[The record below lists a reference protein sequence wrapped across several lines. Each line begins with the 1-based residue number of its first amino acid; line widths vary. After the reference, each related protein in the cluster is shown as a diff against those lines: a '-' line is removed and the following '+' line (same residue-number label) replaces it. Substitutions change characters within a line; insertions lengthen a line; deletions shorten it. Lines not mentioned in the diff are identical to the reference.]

1 MLGTLQ
7 TSKVPNKTDGPDLEA
22 AGSWAKQYYLASRAL
37 MESVL
42 RPYDLGNTQWYVLYL
57 LANDGPMN
65 QRDLTRMLDIE
76 RATLSAVISA
86 LVRKGLIDQMSD
98 PDDQRQKV
106 LQITTVGRNLWATLP
121 DPIALIAAVA
131 FDGVDGAEI
140 ETTNRVLRD
149 ATQRLNNYK
158 KGRK

>member
-1 MLGTLQ
+1 
-7 TSKVPNKTDGPDLEA
+7 
-22 AGSWAKQYYLASRAL
+22 
-37 MESVL
+37 
-42 RPYDLGNTQWYVLYL
+42 
-57 LANDGPMN
+57 
-65 QRDLTRMLDIE
+65 MLDIE

-86 LVRKGLIDQMSD
+86 LVRKGLIEQMPD
-98 PDDQRQKV
+98 PGDQRQKV

-131 FDGVDGAEI
+131 FDGVDDAEL

-158 KGRK
+158 KRESKNDDSGNWRDGSRGLASSETIRGSRH

>member
-1 MLGTLQ
+1 
-7 TSKVPNKTDGPDLEA
+7 
-22 AGSWAKQYYLASRAL
+22 

-65 QRDLTRMLDIE
+65 QRDLTRMLEIE

-86 LVRKGLIDQMSD
+86 LVRKGLIDQMPD
-98 PDDQRQKV
+98 PGDQRQKV
-106 LQITTVGRNLWATLP
+106 LQITTAGRNLWATLP
-121 DPIALIAAVA
+121 DPIGLIAAIA
-131 FDGVDGAEI
+131 FDGVDDAEI
-140 ETTNRVLRD
+140 ETTNRVLRN

-158 KGRK
+158 NGERSS

>member
-1 MLGTLQ
+1 MP
-7 TSKVPNKTDGPDLEA
+7 SKPDELDLEA
-22 AGSWAKQYYLASRAL
+22 AGSWAKKYFIASRAL

-57 LANDGPMN
+57 LVNDGPVN
-65 QRDLTRMLDIE
+65 QRDVTRALDVE

-86 LVRKGLIDQMSD
+86 LVRKGLIDQLPD
-98 PDDQRQKV
+98 PGDQRQKV
-106 LQITTVGRNLWATLP
+106 LRITAAGRDLWATLP

-131 FDGVDGAEI
+131 FDGVDDAEI

-149 ATQRLNNYK
+149 ATQRLNNY
-158 KGRK
+158 RKERK